1 MWSVLVQSKSA
12 LIEVMAWY
20 LTRQIEVNNH
30 DENKLV
36 LCEDSYT
43 AHYKNNAL
51 YPSGLLHWHWA
62 IMWLPQCQWSN
73 PWRIWVDISYKAM
86 NNWWYNQNKTRH
98 NPAMCILHG
107 IYCILH
113 GIYCIMEYL
122 TWWWHW
128 TVTAVSGGMDG
139 FLRGTVVDKT
149 GVIVISDGFLR
160 GNMLDKSLIATETL
174 MASYEGI
181 CNISKHEIKH
191 FCRWQAF
198 YGGNM

>member
-1 MWSVLVQSKSA
+1 MWSVLVQSKST
-12 LIEVMAWY
+12 LIQVMAWY
-20 LTRQIEVNNH
+20 LNRQIKVNSH
-30 DENKLV
+30 DEDKL
-36 LCEDSYT
+36 
-43 AHYKNNAL
+43 
-51 YPSGLLHWHWA
+51 LLHYLWRFICITSLR
-62 IMWLPQCQWSN
+62 IMAYIIKGCFTSTGTIIWLPQCQWSN

-122 TWWWHW
+122 TWWWHC

-149 GVIVISDGFLR
+149 GVTVIFDGFLR
-160 GNMLDKSLIATETL
+160 GNMQS
-174 MASYEGI
+174 
-181 CNISKHEIKH
+181 
-191 FCRWQAF
+191 F
-198 YGGNM
+198 